1 MPDREARVAYGER
14 VAAPFADRLLGWKPS
29 PRRGG
34 EPKNA
39 LGWDWVPNCADV
51 DNAASLTLARAV
63 LAELGLP
70 DPNFSSDPP
79 LCDVPASPGGPL
91 EEYVRAYL
99 ADELPRLDPSRRWEV
114 RRGVGITAYAQYQHL
129 TSLTHAIAG
138 DPNLRVT
145 LGTDYLITPDVTVGL
160 HGTPTPTPH
169 PWLHAAVACKW
180 TIRSDRVQN
189 IRHENSN
196 MIKHR
201 RGRLP
206 HLVTVTAEPLPSRLA
221 SIARGTGEV
230 DATYHIAFPEL
241 NRAVH
246 EHGGAGQRDE
256 WAEVT
261 GQGRLRDFALL
272 AEGLVD
278 W

>member
-1 MPDREARVAYGER
+1 
-14 VAAPFADRLLGWKPS
+14 VAAPFADRLLGWRPS
-29 PRRGG
+29 PRKAGQ
-34 EPKNA
+34 PKNA
-39 LGWDWVPNCADV
+39 MGWEWVPNCADV

-63 LAELGLP
+63 LDGLGVP
-70 DPNFSSDPP
+70 DPHQSSEKPP
-79 LCDVPASPGGPL
+79 HEVPASPGGPL
-91 EEYVRAYL
+91 EEYVRAHL
-99 ADELPRLDPSRRWEV
+99 AAELPRLDPQRHWDV
-114 RRGVGITAYAQYQHL
+114 RRGVSITAYAQYQHL
-129 TSLTHAIAG
+129 TGIARAIQK

-160 HGTPTPTPH
+160 VGTPTLTDH

-206 HLVTVTAEPLPSRLA
+206 HLLTVTAEPLPSRLA

-230 DATYHIAFPEL
+230 DVTYHIAFPEL
-241 NRAVH
+241 DRAIS
-246 EHGGAGQRDE
+246 EHGGAGQREE
-256 WAEVT
+256 WEEVT

-272 AEGLVD
+272 AAGLVD

>member
-1 MPDREARVAYGER
+1 M
-14 VAAPFADRLLGWKPS
+14 AAPFADRLLGWRPS
-29 PRRGG
+29 PLKAGQ
-34 EPKNA
+34 PKNA
-39 LGWDWVPNCADV
+39 LNWEWVPNCADV
-51 DNAASLTLARAV
+51 DNAASLTLAGAV
-63 LAELGLP
+63 LGGLGLP
-70 DPNFSSDPP
+70 NPNQSSEKPP
-79 LCDVPASPGGPL
+79 HVVSASPGGPL
-91 EEYVRAYL
+91 EEYVRAHL
-99 ADELPRLDPSRRWEV
+99 AEELPRLDPGRNWDV
-114 RRGVGITAYAQYQHL
+114 RRGVSITAYAQYQHL
-129 TSLTHAIAG
+129 TGITQAIQK

-160 HGTPTPTPH
+160 AGTPTLTDH

-206 HLVTVTAEPLPSRLA
+206 HLLTVTAEPLPSRLA

-230 DATYHIAFPEL
+230 DVTYHIAFPEL
-241 NRAVH
+241 DRAVRN
-246 EHGGAGQRDE
+246 HGGAGQRDE
-256 WAEVT
+256 WEEVT

-272 AEGLVD
+272 AAGLVD